1 MRIHRESL
9 KKEGKDRLIYED
21 FKMNQPSK
29 INFFAEKPNNNPFL
43 LMKYRNE
50 GKTIN
55 GVDMGE
61 KIDDQMQ
68 KTSLT
73 NELNDKLKTVTQVPR
88 DKWSFPQTS
97 NQ

>member
-1 MRIHRESL
+1 
-9 KKEGKDRLIYED
+9 
-21 FKMNQPSK
+21 
-29 INFFAEKPNNNPFL
+29 
-43 LMKYRNE
+43 MKYRNE

-68 KTSLT
+68 KTALT

-88 DKWSFPQTS
+88 DKWDFPQTS